1 MSDLTGMSAEA
12 RSKLSRSL
20 FGLAFVLVLLAGPT
34 LYVSTV
40 IDDEDAFVAVA
51 DEVVAHPDVRQAI
64 AGEVTELTFEAVE
77 ADETI
82 AEILPEG
89 LRTFSVP
96 LTAIASEQL
105 TDAAFVLLD
114 TDIAV
119 DARSTAL
126 REVHRQVTV
135 DSDEVTVDLR
145 AVLVRTS
152 REVGGSTIGAGVA
165 KLVSGS
171 DAGRFTLA
179 EADSPESKLLAAVRA
194 VPGFGWTVGLSA
206 VVAIV
211 AAILVS
217 NDRRRSLV
225 VGGFVLASAAI
236 VSSVI
241 VTLVLAIVL
250 SSLTGTSAVGD
261 AVVEVVGADFAQQ
274 QRGAVV
280 YGLILAAIGALLGNR
295 PSVVAM
301 RGLPGDLWNRRP
313 GTLGAVNALVSDNP
327 PVARAVTWGAGLF
340 TVMAWTTPS
349 WRVLLTII
357 GLTLAAQMFIW
368 TFVSPSDR
376 AEGWRARLQ
385 VSSAASTD
393 LADAAGAR
401 SMGRVRVNL
410 LVLTLVIF
418 VFWPEWSRSSVAAFF
433 VIGAFLQAITD
444 IPAARRLARA
454 EAVAEPARAKS
465 VAGDGRRRRFV
476 AAGAVAVGALA
487 LAALGTSAS
496 AERVEASVECN
507 GSVDLCDRRIDEVV
521 FAGSH
526 NSMSSSDLGW
536 ELALQTGDMVTQLDY
551 GIRALL
557 IDAHYW
563 DNEGTVEGG
572 DDPAARFLIEAAL
585 SDDQPKPGTWLCHG
599 FCALGATDLTG
610 GLTDVDLW
618 LEAHPREVLL
628 IVVQDEISVGDL
640 TEAFDSSGL
649 LARAHVHETG
659 TSFPTLQALID
670 AEERI
675 IVWAEN
681 AGEPGTWLQNGY
693 ADDFGETPFT
703 FALRSEFSCA
713 SNRGSADNPL
723 LLVNHWLTTGI
734 PVREV
739 AAAVNSRDALLERVR
754 DCEAERGRLPT
765 ILATDFVQTGDVI
778 EVVAEL
784 NGVTE

>member
-1 MSDLTGMSAEA
+1 MSDLMGMSPDT

-20 FGLAFVLVLLAGPT
+20 LGLAFFLVLLAGPA

-82 AEILPEG
+82 AEVLPEG

-105 TDAAFVLLD
+105 TDAAFALLD

-135 DSDEVTVDLR
+135 DSDEVTLDLR

-179 EADSPESKLLAAVRA
+179 EAGSAESTLLAAVRA
-194 VPGFGWTVGLSA
+194 VPGFGWTVG
-206 VVAIV
+206 VAALVTLV

-236 VSSVI
+236 ASSVI
-241 VTLVLAIVL
+241 VTVALAIVL
-250 SSLTGTSAVGD
+250 SSLTGTSPVGD

-280 YGLILAAIGALLGNR
+280 YGLILAAIGVLLGNR
-295 PSVVAM
+295 PSAVAL

-313 GTLGAVNALVSDNP
+313 GTLGALSALVGDNP

-340 TVMAWTTPS
+340 TIMAWTTPS
-349 WRVLLTII
+349 WRVLLTIM
-357 GLTLAAQMFIW
+357 GLTIAAQMFIW

-376 AEGWRARLQ
+376 AKGWRARLQ
-385 VSSAASTD
+385 VTPASSTD
-393 LADAAGAR
+393 EPGTR
-401 SMGRVRVNL
+401 SMSRVRVNL

-433 VIGAFLQAITD
+433 VVGAFLQAVTD
-444 IPAARRLARA
+444 IPAARRFARA
-454 EAVAEPARAKS
+454 DAASAPARAKS
-465 VAGDGRRRRFV
+465 VADGGRRPRFV
-476 AAGAVAVGALA
+476 VAGVVAVGALA

-496 AERVEASVECN
+496 AERAEASVECN
-507 GSVDLCDRRIDEVV
+507 GSVNLCDRRIDEVV

-536 ELALQTGDMVTQLDY
+536 ELALQTGDMVTQLDH

-572 DDPAARFLIEAAL
+572 DDLAAGFLIEAAL

-610 GLTDVDLW
+610 GLTDVDFW

-628 IVVQDEISVGDL
+628 IIVQDEISIGDL
-640 TEAFDSSGL
+640 TEAFDRSGL
-649 LARAHVHETG
+649 LARAHVHETS
-659 TSFPTLQALID
+659 TPFPTLQALID
-670 AEERI
+670 ADERI

-681 AGEPGTWLQNGY
+681 AGEPDTWIQNGY

-739 AAAVNSRDALLERVR
+739 AAAVNNRAALLERVR

-765 ILATDFVQTGDVI
+765 ILATDFVQTGDLV

-784 NGVTE
+784 NEVTE

>member
-1 MSDLTGMSAEA
+1 MSEVTGLSPEA
-12 RSKLSRSL
+12 RSRLSRVL
-20 FGLAFVLVLLAGPT
+20 FRLAFVLAVMAGPA

-51 DEVVAHPDVRQAI
+51 DEVVAHPSVRKAI

-89 LRTFSVP
+89 MRTFSVP
-96 LTAIASEQL
+96 LTAIASEEL
-105 TDAAFVLLD
+105 TKAAFALLD

-119 DARSTAL
+119 DARGTAL

-179 EADSPESKLLAAVRA
+179 EAGSPESKLLAAVRG
-194 VPGFGWTVGLSA
+194 VPGFGWTVGL
-206 VVAIV
+206 VALAALV

-217 NDRRRSLV
+217 NDRRRGLV
-225 VGGFVLASAAI
+225 TGGLVLAAAA
-236 VSSVI
+236 VLSSVL
-241 VTLVLAIVL
+241 VTLVLAVVL
-250 SSLTGTSAVGD
+250 SPLTGTSAVGD

-280 YGLILAAIGALLGNR
+280 YGLVLAMIGVMLGNR
-295 PSVVAM
+295 RSAVAL

-313 GTLGAVNALVSDNP
+313 GTLDAMRALVSDNP
-327 PVARAVTWGAGLF
+327 PAARAATWGAGLF
-340 TVMAWTTPS
+340 TVLAWTAPS

-357 GLTLAAQMFIW
+357 ALTIAAQGVIW
-368 TFVSPSDR
+368 AFVSPSER
-376 AEGWRARLQ
+376 AERWRSRFVPERA
-385 VSSAASTD
+385 VSTD
-393 LADAAGAR
+393 THDTHVAS
-401 SMGRVRVNL
+401 SMGRIRVNL
-410 LVLTLVIF
+410 LVLTAVVF

-433 VIGAFLQAITD
+433 VIGAFVQAITD
-444 IPAARRLARA
+444 FPAARRLARVDDDA
-454 EAVAEPARAKS
+454 AS
-465 VAGDGRRRRFV
+465 VAVQPLDSGPSRPRFLI
-476 AAGAVAVGALA
+476 AGAVALGAFA
-487 LAALGTSAS
+487 LAAFATSVS
-496 AERVEASVECN
+496 ADRVEAAVECN

-536 ELALQTGDMVTQLDY
+536 QLALQTGDMITQLDY

-557 IDAHYW
+557 IDTHYW

-585 SDDQPKPGTWLCHG
+585 SDDEPRPGTWLCHG

-610 GLTDVDLW
+610 GLTEVDLW

-628 IVVQDEISVGDL
+628 IIVQDEISVADL
-640 TEAFDSSGL
+640 TKAFDVSGL
-649 LARAHVHETG
+649 LDRAHIHDSG
-659 TSFPTLQALID
+659 TPFPTLQELID
-670 AEERI
+670 ADERI
-675 IVWAEN
+675 MVWAEN
-681 AGEPGTWLQNGY
+681 AGEPDTWLQNGY
-693 ADDFGETPFT
+693 AEDFGETPFT

-713 SNRGSADNPL
+713 SNRGAADNPL

-739 AAAVNSRDALLERVR
+739 AAAVNSRDALLKRVH
-754 DCEAERGRLPT
+754 DCEEERGRLPT
-765 ILATDFVQTGDVI
+765 ILATDFVQTGDLI
-778 EVVAEL
+778 DVVAEL
-784 NGVTE
+784 NDQAG